1 MRKRSKKLRL
11 SKNQPQKGMVVGV
24 AWHTSE
30 QFEHLKAVADDADS
44 LDETYDDW
52 LNNASRLVRRL
63 TKQGL
68 QVVKTPF
75 DVDEWLTWCEE
86 TGEPLNGESRSR
98 FTSMKTV
105 ERYKADSSSDRFI
118 SKEIKPRR
126 GSMPLLQKLEALF
139 EAERDTSVKPLFPLD
154 PDLNI
159 IRLPATV
166 VDDLRQLARSGK
178 KIEAVQQVTKLT
190 GAGLRVSKDYVDSLF
205 D

>member
-1 MRKRSKKLRL
+1 
-11 SKNQPQKGMVVGV
+11 
-24 AWHTSE
+24 
-30 QFEHLKAVADDADS
+30 
-44 LDETYDDW
+44 
-52 LNNASRLVRRL
+52 
-63 TKQGL
+63 
-68 QVVKTPF
+68 
-75 DVDEWLTWCEE
+75 
-86 TGEPLNGESRSR
+86 
-98 FTSMKTV
+98 
-105 ERYKADSSSDRFI
+105 
-118 SKEIKPRR
+118 
-126 GSMPLLQKLEALF
+126 MPLLQKLEALF